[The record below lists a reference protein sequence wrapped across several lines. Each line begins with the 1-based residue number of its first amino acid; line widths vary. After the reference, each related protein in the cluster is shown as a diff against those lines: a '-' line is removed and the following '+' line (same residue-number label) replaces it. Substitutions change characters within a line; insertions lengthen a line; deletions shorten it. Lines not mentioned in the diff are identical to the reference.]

1 MKPLSI
7 KYGLGVPDHDT
18 EGRVVTVEFDDFY
31 LLTAYVP
38 NSGDG
43 LRRLVNHWYFPYS
56 ISHLR
61 LKSEIH
67 ELFVQTYRVTEW
79 DPSLGNYM
87 KVCLF
92 LF

>member
-18 EGRVVTVEFDDFY
+18 EGRVVTVEFNDFY

-43 LRRLVNHWYFPYS
+43 LKRLVILLILILLS
-56 ISHLR
+56 LR
-61 LKSEIH
+61 VDNSDKLN
-67 ELFVQTYRVTEW
+67 
-79 DPSLGNYM
+79 P
-87 KVCLF
+87 
-92 LF
+92 

>member
-18 EGRVVTVEFDDFY
+18 EGRIVTVEFDDFY

-43 LRRLVNHWYFPYS
+43 LKRLVIYCCNFHS
-56 ISHLR
+56 GMHHLR
-61 LKSEIH
+61 FESNL
-67 ELFVQTYRVTEW
+67 
-79 DPSLGNYM
+79 
-87 KVCLF
+87 
-92 LF
+92 

>member
-61 LKSEIH
+61 LNLKSMSYLCRLTGSQNGIH
-67 ELFVQTYRVTEW
+67 PLVTT
-79 DPSLGNYM
+79 
-87 KVCLF
+87 
-92 LF
+92 